1 MDDNEMLDT
10 LTDEERAAIAET
22 DPAEDAA
29 LAAIAAGVEDGTGG
43 EDDEDADDSS
53 VDAGKADAKPAD
65 AAAAPAPAAAASD
78 ATPAQAAAAPPAAG
92 APAPAAKPEPASAY
106 RAELAADHAEKKTAA
121 QTTLEELRT
130 KFKAGEIEVDEY
142 ETQREAATTALRSLE
157 RAEIKAEIAQEMTHQ
172 SAEAQWASAIRRQFD
187 AAKTAGVDYDT
198 DEDKRADLD
207 TFVRALGAKAENA
220 DKSMDW
226 FMAEAHKR
234 VLALHDIRPTAAPAP
249 AAKAATPAPS
259 RKPPIDAV
267 VPSLT
272 NVPGSN
278 SADDVGNDEF
288 ADIDK
293 LDGLELEAALSR
305 LTPAQRDKYVMG
317 V

>member
-10 LTDEERAAIAET
+10 LTAEERAAIAET
-22 DPAEDAA
+22 DPAKDAA

-53 VDAGKADAKPAD
+53 VDTGKAAD
-65 AAAAPAPAAAASD
+65 PAPAAPEVPAS
-78 ATPAQAAAAPPAAG
+78 PAPEADP
-92 APAPAAKPEPASAY
+92 APAAAKPEPASAY
-106 RAELAADHAEKKTAA
+106 RAELPADHADKKAAA
-121 QTTLEELRT
+121 QSSLEDLRAR
-130 KFKAGEIEVDEY
+130 FKAGEIEVDEY
-142 ETQREAATTALRSLE
+142 ETQRDAATNELRSLE

-198 DEDKRADLD
+198 DEGKRGDLD
-207 TFVRALGAKAENA
+207 TFVRALGAKPENA

-234 VLALHDIRPTAAPAP
+234 VLALHDIRPAAAPA
-249 AAKAATPAPS
+249 AAKTSAPS